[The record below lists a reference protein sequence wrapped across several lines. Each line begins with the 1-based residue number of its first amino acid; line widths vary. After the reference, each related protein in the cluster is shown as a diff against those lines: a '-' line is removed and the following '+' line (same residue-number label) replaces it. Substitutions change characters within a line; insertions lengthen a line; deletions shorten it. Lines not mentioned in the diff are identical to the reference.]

1 MRATYSPN
9 RRLQL
14 SISLMLMLAV
24 VVVSLFS
31 SINSHEALS
40 SKMASH
46 SLSTTHV
53 HVALEHCYSTV
64 GDDGCSTSIVSNE
77 AHCDQCDVVTGC
89 ERVCAA
95 TVAIVAHPMMGLAS
109 DFNSAVLAALTPA
122 ILLSPPNEPFRPP
135 IV

>member
-31 SINSHEALS
+31 SINSLEALS
-40 SKMASH
+40 SKMACH

-53 HVALEHCYSTV
+53 HVALEHCHSTSS
-64 GDDGCSTSIVSNE
+64 DDGCSTNMVMDE
-77 AHCDQCDVVTGC
+77 PHCDHCDVVTGC

-95 TVAIVAHPMMGLAS
+95 TIAIVAHPMTSLAS
-109 DFNSAVLAALTPA
+109 EFNSAVLAALTPE